1 MQKFEITFKGSTKT
15 YEVPSTW
22 LDITVNTFIDVY
34 KLQQTFNEGDSQLSN
49 LIKMFSLLIN
59 IEEEVLMNM
68 DVAIFTQL
76 KETIGFL
83 YDSSDLSKVITTEK
97 IRHKDKVLYVNTK
110 FDKLTVQDMI
120 TIEGINKNQT
130 DLVLSM
136 VPLLAYLIKEKNEEG
151 ELVKTTVDCG
161 ELRIIDVYS
170 LIMVFSNGVAN

>member
-34 KLQQTFNEGDSQLSN
+34 KLQETFNEGDSQLSN

-59 IEEEVLMNM
+59 IEEEVLMSM

-110 FDKLTVQDMI
+110 FDNLTVQDMI
-120 TIEGINKNQT
+120 TIEGINKDQT
-130 DLVLSM
+130 DLVFSM

>member
-110 FDKLTVQDMI
+110 FDNLTVQDMI

>member
-34 KLQQTFNEGDSQLSN
+34 KLQETFNEGDSQLSN

-59 IEEEVLMNM
+59 IEEEVLMSM

-110 FDKLTVQDMI
+110 FDNLTVQDMI

-130 DLVLSM
+130 DLVFS
-136 VPLLAYLIKEKNEEG
+136 IKEKNEEG

-170 LIMVFSNGVAN
+170 LIMVFSNGVAI